1 MKLPFLAFAVVAPLA
16 LTGATSIARAADAA
30 KPDAIRIVPCDQP
43 VKSTKRGVC
52 LNEGSAADF
61 MALSPSVSWWY
72 SWFYKD
78 TQNPPAAA
86 NMEFLPMAWGKRQED
101 LDGLKEYLKTH
112 TPSHVLTLNEPN
124 LKGQAFITPKESA
137 EFYKQVK
144 AVTDAH
150 NIPLVGPHMSLGSAE
165 GDSITA
171 YDPIEK
177 KDVTYTFMV
186 PYLKAFMNYVGD
198 TEVPAVAAHTYG
210 NGGELNWMTGMMHD
224 EFKRDVWITE
234 FAQWNAGSA
243 DEEIDYMIQSVDL
256 FERTPYVK
264 GYAWFKE
271 RVNDNNKLSLLGKSG
286 ELTPLGKAY
295 VQMPTHDPN
304 VFYALPGRLQAQSY
318 LTATKAEVTRTK
330 DGDGFLEMQVSGT
343 DNALDYNVFTEKAGS
358 FPLGIRFKA
367 AQGTKIDISAN
378 GKVLA
383 SVEAREDSWQTAQT
397 TVELP
402 KGQQTLRVHASGW
415 THLNWMEFGGK

>member
-1 MKLPFLAFAVVAPLA
+1 MKNFNFALAGC
-16 LTGATSIARAADAA
+16 LTLQIGAWAADA
-30 KPDAIRIVPCDQP
+30 PTPIRVVPCDKP
-43 VKSTKRGVC
+43 VQSVKRGVC
-52 LNEGSAADF
+52 LNQGSAADF
-61 MALSPSVSWWY
+61 MALAPGVSWWY

-78 TQNPPAAA
+78 TQNPPATA

-101 LDGLKEYLKTH
+101 LDGLKAYLETH
-112 TPSHVLTLNEPN
+112 KPSHVLTLNEPN

-150 NIPLVGPHMSLGSAE
+150 GIALVGPNMSLGSAE

-186 PYLKAFMNYVGD
+186 PYVKAFLNYMGD

-224 EFKRDVWITE
+224 EFKRDVWVTE
-234 FAQWNAGSA
+234 FAQWGA
-243 DEEIDYMIQSVDL
+243 DSPAAEMDYMIQSVDL

-271 RVNDNNKLSLLGKSG
+271 RVRDNDKLSLLGKSG
-286 ELTPLGKAY
+286 ELTPLGVAY
-295 VQMPTHDPN
+295 VNMPVHDPN
-304 VFYALPGRLQAQSY
+304 VYYRLPGRLQAESY
-318 LTATKAEVTRTK
+318 LTASKASIAQTT
-330 DGDGFLEMQVSGT
+330 DDNGFLEMQPAGGST
-343 DNALDYNVFTEKAGS
+343 LDYNVAVAKADKFSLQIRCKTTEGNT
-358 FPLGIRFKA
+358 F
-367 AQGTKIDISAN
+367 D
-378 GKVLA
+378 VLA
-383 SVEAREDSWQTAQT
+383 GDKILASATTVADGWQTIET
-397 TVELP
+397 SVELP
-402 KGQQTLRVHASGW
+402 AGNQTIRVRPSVYARF
-415 THLNWMEFGGK
+415 NWMEFGGK